1 MTTPPAPPGPA
12 RPTPFNLEIP
22 PELEVVYSNF
32 AVITHSASEII
43 VDFARL
49 MPNTPR
55 HKVYARV
62 LMTPLNAKLLARA
75 LSENIAKYEAQ
86 FGEIRV
92 PEGGSLAD
100 HLFRPRPPQE

>member
-1 MTTPPAPPGPA
+1 MAQPP
-12 RPTPFNLEIP
+12 PTPGQPRPVQFNLEVP
-22 PELEVVYSNF
+22 PDLEVVYSNF

-49 MPNTPR
+49 LPNTPR

-86 FGEIRV
+86 FGEITI
-92 PEGGSLAD
+92 PEGGSLAE